1 VTTDTFKEV
10 SFTVID
16 AIYRYRFLTQLQLQR
31 LFPSL
36 TIDHLDELILSGHL
50 VSITR
55 PAFGS
60 RTADTVY
67 AIAGRGADVI
77 AETRGIDRGEV
88 RWRKYHNL
96 VGLPYLDH
104 RLATNDLRIALTVGS
119 PLLGAA
125 LAHWYYEPPIREA
138 IDDPVEPGV
147 QLSFRPDAYLRL
159 RFNDGRTVHA
169 FVEIDMA
176 TESNLRFAGK
186 VRRYVAYKDSR
197 LFRSRVGGRA
207 FRVLIT
213 VPTTARLAALKRV
226 VERYGGGRMFWLARQ
241 SQIGPDQLSTANWHL
256 GGSDERASI
265 IAMPSDRNP
274 QQAIRSDP

>member
-1 VTTDTFKEV
+1 MTTDTFKAV
-10 SFTVID
+10 SLTVID

-36 TIDHLDELILSGHL
+36 TIDHLDELTLSGHL

-119 PLLGAA
+119 SRLGAA

-159 RFNDGRTVHA
+159 RFKDGRTVHA

-241 SQIGPDQLSTANWHL
+241 SDVNEQTLQQPAWHIAGTAHRAGVLASPPIEKPLS
-256 GGSDERASI
+256 
-265 IAMPSDRNP
+265 
-274 QQAIRSDP
+274 AIE